1 MSLVVGYIQD
11 LLDEAEGKSD
21 FFSELFGE
29 EQDTVINGHPI
40 VLFGAGALGKEML
53 FTLQQKNIYP
63 VAFCDNNPDLLGQ
76 RINGLPVINLEMLL
90 RDYSKSYVVICI
102 SGQELSVSAQL
113 KEFGFNEQ
121 QIFRKDQS
129 TINKLIAM
137 YAMVGTQSVYC
148 EAVESSRPQNIMSW
162 LEQRQ
167 EELDRTYHCYEDQL
181 SKDLFVTKL
190 AVLASDLHFY
200 LFKRFMLLFSEP
212 THEFGLLN
220 YPGTPEDYYYFN
232 NDVLSVDDNE
242 IYVDVGAF
250 DGDSIETFI
259 DACNKNSV
267 SYKQIF
273 ALEPDPDC
281 FTLLDN
287 NYGGR
292 AGVSLHKIGL
302 WSESKTLEFV
312 PSTEALHDQAG
323 TISDTGSVKIEAL
336 TLDDFL
342 SGEPASF
349 IKMDPSCDV
358 EEVMKGAAK
367 TISKYKPKLA
377 LGIYH
382 SLNEFINV
390 PQFIKSQCSEYK
402 LYLRHNTYHLCD
414 TDLYGYVHDK

>member
-1 MSLVVGYIQD
+1 MSLVIKQIQV
-11 LLDEAEGKSD
+11 LLDEAYGKDD
-21 FFSELFGE
+21 FFSVLFGSH
-29 EQDTVINGHPI
+29 QDAVLQGHPI

-53 FTLQQKNIYP
+53 FTLQQKQVKP
-63 VAFCDNNPDLLGQ
+63 VAFCDNNPDLLGKK
-76 RINGLPVINLEMLL
+76 INGLPVINMEMLL
-90 RDYSKSYVVICI
+90 RDYSGSYVVICI
-102 SGQELSVSAQL
+102 SGQELGVSSQL
-113 KEFGFNEQ
+113 NEAGFNKQ
-121 QIFRKDQS
+121 QIFRKDQC

-137 YAMVGTQSVYC
+137 YAMVGTQSVYF
-148 EAVESSRPQNIMSW
+148 EAVESSSPQTIMSW
-162 LEQRQ
+162 LKQR
-167 EELDRTYHCYEDQL
+167 EEDLDRTYHCYEDQY

-190 AVLASDLHFY
+190 AVLASELHFY

-232 NDVLSVDDNE
+232 NDVLSIDDNE
-242 IYVDVGAF
+242 TYVDVGAF

-259 DACNKNSV
+259 DACNQKGV
-267 SYKQIF
+267 SYNHIF
-273 ALEPDPDC
+273 AIEPDPDC
-281 FTLLDN
+281 FTLLEN
-287 NYGGR
+287 NFGEC

-312 PSTEALHDQAG
+312 PSTESLHEQAG
-323 TISDTGSVKIEAL
+323 TISDHGSVKIEAL
-336 TLDDFL
+336 SLDDFL
-342 SGEPASF
+342 SEKYASF

-382 SLNEFINV
+382 SLNEFINI
-390 PQFIKSQCSEYK
+390 PQFIKTQCSDYR

-414 TDLYGYVHDK
+414 TDLYGYVHTK